1 MNIDDIKKGLECC
14 VGGEVGEGCR
24 KCPYLFNHNG
34 CNDALCKD
42 TLDFIT
48 EQEKKIDQLTE
59 ERNRYAA
66 TLAKYQMASDK
77 EIMAQKKQAVKEFA
91 EKLKK
96 CSYTDNCFTD
106 GKWHRYVLVS
116 DIDEL
121 IGGKEK

>member
-77 EIMAQKKQAVKEFA
+77 EIRAQIKQAKIDVLNR
-91 EKLKK
+91 LK
-96 CSYTDNCFTD
+96 SLSIYDDNYLD
-106 GKWHRYVLVS
+106 GYVFID
-116 DIDEL
+116 DIDKLLE
-121 IGGKEK
+121 EYENDT

>member
-77 EIMAQKKQAVKEFA
+77 EIMAQKKQAKIDVLNR
-91 EKLKK
+91 LK
-96 CSYTDNCFTD
+96 SLSIYDDNYLD
-106 GKWHRYVLVS
+106 GYVFID
-116 DIDEL
+116 DIDKLLEEY
-121 IGGKEK
+121 EK